1 MCRHENA
8 HLMGTAN
15 GIVCR
20 GCGATFRSFAEIHP
34 EPEKPAE
41 PPQEAAEKPKRGRKK
56 KEDA

>member
-1 MCRHENA
+1 
-8 HLMGTAN
+8 MGTAN